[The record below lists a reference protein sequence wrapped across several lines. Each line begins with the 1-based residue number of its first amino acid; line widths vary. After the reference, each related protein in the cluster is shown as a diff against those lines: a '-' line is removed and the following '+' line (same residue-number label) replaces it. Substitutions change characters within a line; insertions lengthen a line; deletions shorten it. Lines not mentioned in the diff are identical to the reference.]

1 MIHKYFRRPSAD
13 AKKEPTRAAVI
24 RYDKEKDN
32 APVVVAQGRGE
43 VARKIIEKAKE
54 SNIALQEDALLLD
67 NLFSL
72 DLGNQVPPQL
82 YQVIAEILLLV
93 RRANIGETGTAPA
106 FKPVITTHSV
116 RDTAYWDESDEDEE
130 EISLE
135 DLLGAIKNI

>member
-1 MIHKYFRRPSAD
+1 MIHKHFRQPDR
-13 AKKEPTRAAVI
+13 KKEPTRAAVI

-32 APVVVAQGRGE
+32 APVVVAQGRGD

-54 SNIALQEDALLLD
+54 SNIALQEDAFLLD

-82 YQVIAEILLLV
+82 YQVVAEILLLV
-93 RRANIGETGTAPA
+93 RRANIEETGVSPA
-106 FKPVITTHSV
+106 LKPISVARSV
-116 RDTAYWDESDEDEE
+116 RDTVYWNEAEE
-130 EISLE
+130 EGKEDISLE

>member
-1 MIHKYFRRPSAD
+1 MIHKHFRQSDR
-13 AKKEPTRAAVI
+13 KKEPTRAAVI

-32 APVVVAQGRGE
+32 APVVVAQGRGD

-54 SNIALQEDALLLD
+54 SNIALQEDAFLLD

-82 YQVIAEILLLV
+82 YQVVAEILLLV
-93 RRANIGETGTAPA
+93 RRANIEETGVSQA
-106 FKPVITTHSV
+106 FKPISVARSV
-116 RDTAYWDESDEDEE
+116 RDTVYWNEAEEEDEE
-130 EISLE
+130 DISLE

>member
-1 MIHKYFRRPSAD
+1 MIHKHFRQPDR
-13 AKKEPTRAAVI
+13 KKEPTRAAVI

-32 APVVVAQGRGE
+32 APVVVAQGRGD

-54 SNIALQEDALLLD
+54 SNIALQEDAFLLD

-82 YQVIAEILLLV
+82 YQVVAEILLLV
-93 RRANIGETGTAPA
+93 RRANIEETGVSPA
-106 FKPVITTHSV
+106 FKPISVARSV
-116 RDTAYWDESDEDEE
+116 RDTVYWNEAEE
-130 EISLE
+130 EREEDISLE